1 MGQWIGRLRRQ
12 GFAAVPQR
20 PAESSAM
27 PTPQAELHSEQT
39 PHAEVEPHAEQV
51 PDEESEPLAEVEP
64 HAQQVQDEGSEPLE
78 LHFYSRCKLLHVLY
92 GYGTIKVSY
101 SCGRYSMYQEWI
113 RESTQQHTQ
122 SIVLRCARVASLPR
136 VTTRCY
142 VHTVVC
148 EYDCL
153 PSNE

>member
-1 MGQWIGRLRRQ
+1 MESTWYTVAHALNHLLNSYLMISPMMYHKGWVDLGDVRTYAL
-12 GFAAVPQR
+12 AV
-20 PAESSAM
+20 
-27 PTPQAELHSEQT
+27 T
-39 PHAEVEPHAEQV
+39 
-51 PDEESEPLAEVEP
+51 
-64 HAQQVQDEGSEPLE
+64 
-78 LHFYSRCKLLHVLY
+78 YN
-92 GYGTIKVSY
+92 
-101 SCGRYSMYQEWI
+101 QEWI